1 MTDATKFEHQPSPSA
16 RLFVAFLAA
25 RLAYGLTFL
34 VSAMRKSSVPWY
46 LPLERRFVWASRP
59 EGLGMDWYGR
69 SALALVA
76 AIVIGLLA
84 YGLSKRSDWLAK
96 PDVVLSVA
104 RAGGLVLL
112 LDFVYF
118 GWALMNQT
126 PNPWP
131 IPAWYCP
138 R

>member
-1 MTDATKFEHQPSPSA
+1 MTERVRSSVGPSMA
-16 RLFVAFLAA
+16 VRLLVAFLAA
-25 RLAYGLTFL
+25 RLGYGLAFL
-34 VSAMRKSSVPWY
+34 VSAMRKSVVPWY
-46 LPLERRFVWASRP
+46 MPLEHRFVWASRP

-69 SALALVA
+69 TALGFVVALV
-76 AIVIGLLA
+76 VGLA
-84 YGLSKRSDWLAK
+84 VYGLSGRSVWLSNRS
-96 PDVVLSVA
+96 VVLSIA

-118 GWALMNQT
+118 GWALMTQT
-126 PNPWP
+126 PQPWP